1 MHEYHLWEDL
11 KLPDGKILIPG
22 VVAHMEGVNRL
33 VRWLVITGF
42 RPRR

>member
-1 MHEYHLWEDL
+1 MHEYHRWEDL

-22 VVAHMEGVNRL
+22 VVAHMDWVNRL

-42 RPRR
+42 RLRR